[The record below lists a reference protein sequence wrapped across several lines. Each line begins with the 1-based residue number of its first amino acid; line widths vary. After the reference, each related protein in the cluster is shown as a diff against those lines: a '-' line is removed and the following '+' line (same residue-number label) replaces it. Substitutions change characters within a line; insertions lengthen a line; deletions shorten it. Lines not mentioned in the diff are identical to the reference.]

1 MRSRQ
6 LADNDPIMAD
16 DPTSLSD
23 DAFTAQAF
31 VVLEQ
36 GEWVVMLDVFF
47 WDEVVRHRIRSYPTQ
62 RQAELAAHWIE
73 RSARREVPDLQTGF

>member
-1 MRSRQ
+1 MPGEPER
-6 LADNDPIMAD
+6 P
-16 DPTSLSD
+16 SD

-47 WDEVVRHRIRSYPTQ
+47 WDEVVRHRIRSYPTR

-73 RSARREVPDLQTGF
+73 RSARRDLPGHPTGF